1 MIRILWLVK
10 AILICVILFAMELT
24 ALTQPEDI
32 QVIGYRDPPI
42 CVSWKTR
49 KKIEKKRGIDYGHM
63 RKLHRRI
70 DYD

>member
-24 ALTQPEDI
+24 ALTQPEGI
-32 QVIGYRDPPI
+32 QVTGYRDPPI

-49 KKIEKKRGIDYGHM
+49 KKIEEQRGIDYSHES
-63 RKLHRRI
+63 KLKERI
-70 DYD
+70 DND